1 MIEEWLWGFEVWVKA
16 SEVPAEPEMSYGIEL
31 IANKWS
37 GVLLYRSKFDMTL
50 YLIWCW
56 REGIWAPSHTAV
68 KYHLIIFDSNLAI
81 NIKILKRSKLLV
93 LGWGCHLSMTE
104 RATWGYGLG
113 KGQLADLK
121 IKPMTPREPVDQEV
135 CPETSQEQQRG
146 CHFPEPSTLPALMV

>member
-68 KYHLIIFDSNLAI
+68 KFHLIIFDSNLAI
-81 NIKILKRSKLLV
+81 NIKILKRSKLTV
-93 LGWGCHLSMTE
+93 P
-104 RATWGYGLG
+104 ATTLWDIYNR
-113 KGQLADLK
+113 K
-121 IKPMTPREPVDQEV
+121 TVVHSSREI
-135 CPETSQEQQRG
+135 TNKN
-146 CHFPEPSTLPALMV
+146 